1 MNEADTWFEDKFQEV
16 ENEEQQLRKLSAV
29 VDSLVNHRKELCMNT
44 ALFAK
49 SMAML
54 GNSEDNTALSRALSQ
69 LAEVE
74 DKMEALHQEQ
84 AANDFFVLGELLC
97 DYIRLVG
104 AVRGCFDQ
112 RMRAWQRWQDAQS
125 SLQKKR
131 EAEAKLLWANKPD
144 KLQQAKDD
152 ITEWESRVT
161 QYERDFDR
169 VGMMVRKEV
178 LRFEKEKVKDF
189 KSQIIRYLES
199 MLQSQQRK
207 EKVKDFKSQIIRYLE
222 SMLQSQQRVS
232 APSHPHVVKTAS
244 IGTLGRTRTPMIV
257 TVPNAPD
264 VPETSRMLEDVDSV
278 QVSQVQDIS
287 CSLCLSISP
296 SPCPPNLTD
305 LGLLSPLSPSPPSSP
320 LALLQVLASL
330 TPSSAS
336 RSNAPPPVPLPQ
348 SYEPDEL
355 TEEMAHLEGLM
366 KDLNAITTAP

>member
-199 MLQSQQRK
+199 MLQSQQR
-207 EKVKDFKSQIIRYLE
+207 
-222 SMLQSQQRVS
+222 VS